1 MIEWYLD
8 LLHLFLNHRWSL
20 QSDGLSAVRF
30 VHESLLSFRSKS
42 QSFSQLEESNTKAKL
57 SISNRTATESGRWGS
72 LELEPPSRAIVGNLV
87 AGSYPSYL

>member
-8 LLHLFLNHRWSL
+8 LLHQFLNHRWSL

-42 QSFSQLEESNTKAKL
+42 HRFLSLKRATPKQNSQS
-57 SISNRTATESGRWGS
+57 ATVQQPS
-72 LELEPPSRAIVGNLV
+72 LAVERAW
-87 AGSYPSYL
+87 S